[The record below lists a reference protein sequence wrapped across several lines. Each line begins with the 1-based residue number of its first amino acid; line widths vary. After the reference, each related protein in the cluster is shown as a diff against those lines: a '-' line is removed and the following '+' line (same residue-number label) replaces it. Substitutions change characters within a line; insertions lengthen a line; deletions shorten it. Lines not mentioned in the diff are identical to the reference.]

1 MSNPAKPLDFAGR
14 TLYIG
19 DKVACVTK
27 MAYLRKG
34 TVIAVDYDNLNV
46 YWTVE
51 VETESPVKKIK
62 RRIKFFSPFDKN
74 IVKV

>member
-1 MSNPAKPLDFAGR
+1 MTNKPLDFAGR
-14 TLYIG
+14 VLYIG
-19 DKVACVTK
+19 DKVACVTR

-34 TVIAVDYDNLNV
+34 TVVAITHEKYGSIDYWRL
-46 YWTVE
+46 E

-62 RRIKFFSPFDKN
+62 RRIEFQSPFDKN